1 MGQLFGKTTINI
13 VLGFISNLFVS
24 NQPSV
29 VKVLSNLNN
38 FQSLIVLQE
47 AVIYYCNIAR
57 QRVRDST
64 MISLRFI
71 CFLENFFQ
79 FSENIKSK
87 SNFQG
92 LGLTVVA
99 SKNRIYL
106 LDLFIHFFVCSFILY
121 VMLTILLNTHK
132 RYSRKL

>member
-79 FSENIKSK
+79 FSENVKSK

-121 VMLTILLNTHK
+121 VMLTIVLNTHK

>member
-121 VMLTILLNTHK
+121 VMLTIVLNTHK